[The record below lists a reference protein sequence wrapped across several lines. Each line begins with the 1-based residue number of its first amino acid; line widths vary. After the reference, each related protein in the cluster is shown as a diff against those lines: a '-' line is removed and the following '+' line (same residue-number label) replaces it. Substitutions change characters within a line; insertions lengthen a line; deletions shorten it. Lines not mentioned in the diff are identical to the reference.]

1 MGFEVHSYSIQ
12 HQWKDRNDP
21 KELVTCSRERGPDLT
36 TPKLKLDTQ
45 LPETE
50 VRPSWLQQGYCAAR
64 DTVVGLAVRFG
75 IWQVIWTYDVTWKLS
90 NQRWVSR
97 WDVYLQIADDQVV
110 Q

>member
-50 VRPSWLQQGYCAAR
+50 VGPLPAAGILCCAGYRRRTGRAVWDMAGDLDVRCDVEAVEPAM
-64 DTVVGLAVRFG
+64 GLAVGR
-75 IWQVIWTYDVTWKLS
+75 VL
-90 NQRWVSR
+90 
-97 WDVYLQIADDQVV
+97 ADRG
-110 Q
+110 